1 MTLNDFDSDGYDSC
15 WRAFER
21 EVKNG
26 TIPKE
31 NLELVRKK
39 FKVVADSVGHYELAK
54 IKPKIAMNIVAV
66 VLISR
71 IFLNV
76 IHGKTIKLLNL
87 KEDKK

>member
-1 MTLNDFDSDGYDSC
+1 MNEFDTEGYDSY

-26 TIPKE
+26 VIPDE

-76 IHGKTIKLLNL
+76 IHGKAMKLLDL